1 MMRTLFT
8 GATGLT
14 NFQAKIDVIS
24 NNISN
29 VNTTGYNAQRMQFG
43 DIMDQMITASA
54 APTDFKG
61 SRNSIQA
68 PHGST
73 IASIDNLISQ
83 GGMQLTTNPYDM
95 AIQGEGWFAMFDGE
109 QMHYTRAG
117 TFGVD
122 GDEFLVDPGTGF
134 FVMGW
139 APEIV
144 DDVPTIVPG
153 GDLGSLSPTK
163 IEQTISATATTE
175 MTFAGNLNSDENTF
189 AKLKA
194 GREIFDSEG
203 NAYFLN
209 VVFSKNEVFDMDND
223 GADGIPANM
232 GRRHNSEILGTG
244 DLVTFDFLLAN
255 APALPDSIS
264 VRVNSQPTTAYTLL
278 TDPGGAITGISFN
291 TAPGLGDLIAVD
303 YSEQLST
310 DDDGTTDG
318 TATSWTYRVE
328 VLPSTGGVSSPDMDA
343 LRLGSQL
350 PGPQEAAADAVIPDL
365 NGSGVVV
372 FDNATGMINK
382 ALSFVY
388 NNVDPN
394 TRLPVFSTNDYDE
407 ATDSYISPVSIQ
419 SDDPAVGLFDIIL
432 NIDEVSQF
440 SEQTTVEASTQNG
453 YGAGELVDY
462 YTDSNG
468 LLTGE
473 YSNGKTK
480 VLGQIPLAR
489 FINQGGLHRT
499 GNTSFIVS
507 NNSGTPSLGMAGDDG
522 RGTIHTNFLEM
533 SNVDLAREFS
543 ELIIAQ
549 RAFQMNSSSIR
560 TADKFLERAVN
571 LKT

>member
-232 GRRHNSEILGTG
+232 GRRHNSEILG
-244 DLVTFDFLLAN
+244 DRK
-255 APALPDSIS
+255 S
-264 VRVNSQPTTAYTLL
+264 VV
-278 TDPGGAITGISFN
+278 
-291 TAPGLGDLIAVD
+291 
-303 YSEQLST
+303 
-310 DDDGTTDG
+310 
-318 TATSWTYRVE
+318 
-328 VLPSTGGVSSPDMDA
+328 
-343 LRLGSQL
+343 
-350 PGPQEAAADAVIPDL
+350 
-365 NGSGVVV
+365 
-372 FDNATGMINK
+372 
-382 ALSFVY
+382 
-388 NNVDPN
+388 
-394 TRLPVFSTNDYDE
+394 
-407 ATDSYISPVSIQ
+407 
-419 SDDPAVGLFDIIL
+419 
-432 NIDEVSQF
+432 
-440 SEQTTVEASTQNG
+440 
-453 YGAGELVDY
+453 
-462 YTDSNG
+462 
-468 LLTGE
+468 
-473 YSNGKTK
+473 
-480 VLGQIPLAR
+480 
-489 FINQGGLHRT
+489 
-499 GNTSFIVS
+499 
-507 NNSGTPSLGMAGDDG
+507 
-522 RGTIHTNFLEM
+522 
-533 SNVDLAREFS
+533 
-543 ELIIAQ
+543 
-549 RAFQMNSSSIR
+549 
-560 TADKFLERAVN
+560 
-571 LKT
+571 